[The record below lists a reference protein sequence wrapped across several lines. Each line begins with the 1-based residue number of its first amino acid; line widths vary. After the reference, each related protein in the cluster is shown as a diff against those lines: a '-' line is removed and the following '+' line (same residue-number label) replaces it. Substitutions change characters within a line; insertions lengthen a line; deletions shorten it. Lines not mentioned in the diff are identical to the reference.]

1 MLRSFYNYLFGNDLE
16 VEEDMLI
23 IKKSININN
32 MNKLLEDSYK
42 VIQLFYFILILFK
55 FYLNFILMYNIN

>member
-32 MNKLLEDSYK
+32 MNKLLDDSYK
-42 VIQLFYFILILFK
+42 VI
-55 FYLNFILMYNIN
+55 

>member
-42 VIQLFYFILILFK
+42 VI
-55 FYLNFILMYNIN
+55 